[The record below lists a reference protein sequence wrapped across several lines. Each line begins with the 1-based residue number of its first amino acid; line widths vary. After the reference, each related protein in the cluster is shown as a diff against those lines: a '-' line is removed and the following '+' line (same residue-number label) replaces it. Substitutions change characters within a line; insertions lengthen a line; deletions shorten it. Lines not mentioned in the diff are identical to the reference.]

1 KAAGHLDAAR
11 PARRRVKPDVVSGVL
26 FLAPTRAAEAVD
38 VGRGNY
44 AAILAQLRR
53 IDPRLA
59 GWVHDLD
66 GVKPLTCSGLT
77 GLERATGQGRGQL
90 RPQQEV
96 WVRFTGLTPEVSAAL
111 LAGIA

>member
-1 KAAGHLDAAR
+1 M
-11 PARRRVKPDVVSGVL
+11 KPDVVSGVL

-53 IDPRLA
+53 IDPR
-59 GWVHDLD
+59 
-66 GVKPLTCSGLT
+66 LTCSGLT